1 MNDLRK
7 LGVTALAGSLV
18 AVSAQAGEMSVSG
31 SANITYKTDSASEGK
46 GIGANHGLT
55 VSGSGELDNGWT
67 FSHSVALSDTMTLTS
82 SSTALTM
89 GSLGTITVGQGWGGN
104 STGFDEE
111 VPQAYEQISEVQAAL
126 LLLDSLLQE
135 RIPLG
140 R

>member
-1 MNDLRK
+1 
-7 LGVTALAGSLV
+7 
-18 AVSAQAGEMSVSG
+18 
-31 SANITYKTDSASEGK
+31 
-46 GIGANHGLT
+46 
-55 VSGSGELDNGWT
+55 
-67 FSHSVALSDTMTLTS
+67 
-82 SSTALTM
+82 M